1 MIRPAWLLLAAALLA
16 GPAEAAAS
24 PPDPATI
31 PVSRMSTPW
40 WRERFEQKQAELRSG
55 HFDLVW
61 LGDSITQDWELA
73 GPEPW
78 RDFAPIWQRFYGAR
92 HAVNLGFKGDSTA
105 HLLWRL
111 LHGELD
117 IAPPRLAILLIGANN
132 FGRVH
137 NSAEQTLGGIEAVL
151 ALLHQ
156 RWPTTRVILL
166 PVLPSIRSPWVST
179 QTAILDAALAR
190 HHGDATFVD
199 VAPLFLTNGS
209 ADADNF
215 IDPHLQPPDP
225 PLHPTAQAQARIAE
239 QIEPEVEDVLPR

>member
-1 MIRPAWLLLAAALLA
+1 MIRRAWLLLACALLA
-16 GPAEAAAS
+16 GSGPVN
-24 PPDPATI
+24 PATV
-31 PVSRMSTPW
+31 PVSRMGTPW
-40 WRERFEQKQAELRSG
+40 WRERFEQKQALLRG
-55 HFDLVW
+55 GNVDLVW
-61 LGDSITQDWELA
+61 LGDSIVQNWELA

-78 RDFAPIWQRFYGAR
+78 RDFAPVWQRFYGAR

-117 IAPPRLAILLIGANN
+117 IAPPKLAILLIGANN
-132 FGRVH
+132 FGHVH

-166 PVLPSIRSPWVST
+166 PVLPSIRSPWVSE

-190 HHGDATFVD
+190 HHDDATFVD
-199 VAPLFLTNGS
+199 VAPLFLSDGHV
-209 ADADNF
+209 DPDDF

-239 QIEPEVEDVLPR
+239 RIEPEVAKALPR